1 MPILVIDRGV
11 PLFSTLSE
19 ALEYALEN
27 GLVGYHT
34 HSYKGRIGY
43 MAGANHQQAMRMQAS
58 LQNQNIAQPVTTP
71 IIPPVPPPIPPP
83 PPVIPPVP
91 PQEPQATPP
100 PPQASPP
107 PQSGSGGGGG
117 GGGGGGY

>member
-71 IIPPVPPPIPPP
+71 IIPPVPP
-83 PPVIPPVP
+83 
-91 PQEPQATPP
+91 QEPQATPP

-117 GGGGGGY
+117 GGGGY